1 MSVIQHAKTISGS
14 HYSFDLN
21 AMMWTRSSD
30 HDVVGLPGVNGSVL
44 LVLPNIEVGQRILIE
59 SADGTWV
66 STSEV
71 AETWTENNND

>member
-14 HYSFDLN
+14 HYSFDLD
-21 AMMWTRSSD
+21 AKMWTRSSD
-30 HDVVGLPGVNGSVL
+30 HDIVGLPGVNGSVL

-66 STSEV
+66 STSAV
-71 AETWTENNND
+71 TETWVENTQ